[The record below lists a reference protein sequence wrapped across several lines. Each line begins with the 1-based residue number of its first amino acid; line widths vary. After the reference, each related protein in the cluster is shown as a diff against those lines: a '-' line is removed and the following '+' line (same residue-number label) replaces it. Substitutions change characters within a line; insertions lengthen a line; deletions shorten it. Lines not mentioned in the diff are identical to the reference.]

1 MAQQAGTGKSRGRA
15 RCCLPQEPCQAFAG
29 VKVVSSSLLPL
40 RLNGCP
46 MMPLLHVTSFLTQI
60 YSQPASVHFA
70 LSLKTRSPT
79 LLRDTRQSDPPCQ
92 VKQAKHV
99 LDSCSVPLLSF
110 ATTPVRKMLSGTPR
124 AGHLSPQ
131 CRSKHHPAQGYA
143 PARHRSHPKARSPT
157 RKGDGQLTRSL
168 QAAGLHSELTPSKGE
183 LGLLEA
189 VDRTPRVPQTR
200 LLSRSLPAQLPLLPE
215 HSQATPAPSLH
226 PGRLRWLT
234 KRRHGQDR
242 SPKATAATAA
252 AETGPA
258 AASPRGGDRGAR
270 RRALSTGPKTP
281 PHRPQLCAPAAPTAT
296 TSKEKPSESNLLMNL
311 QFLLEEQQQKP
322 RL

>member
-15 RCCLPQEPCQAFAG
+15 RCCLPREPCQAFAG
-29 VKVVSSSLLPL
+29 LKVVSSSLLPL

-46 MMPLLHVTSFLTQI
+46 MMPLLHVTSFLAQI
-60 YSQPASVHFA
+60 YSRPASVHFA
-70 LSLKTRSPT
+70 LSPKTRSPS

-99 LDSCSVPLLSF
+99 LDSRSVPLLSF
-110 ATTPVRKMLSGTPR
+110 ATTADICSQDAERDIHGHAPR

-131 CRSKHHPAQGYA
+131 CHSKHHPAQGYA
-143 PARHRSHPKARSPT
+143 PALHRSQPKARSPT

-189 VDRTPRVPQTR
+189 MDPMPRLPQNR
-200 LLSRSLPAQLPLLPE
+200 LLSRLLPAQLPLLPE

-226 PGRLRWLT
+226 PGRLGWLT
-234 KRRHGQDR
+234 ERRHGQDR
-242 SPKATAATAA
+242 QPKSH
-252 AETGPA
+252 GCY
-258 AASPRGGDRGAR
+258 SSSRNRPRSRKPPRRG
-270 RRALSTGPKTP
+270 
-281 PHRPQLCAPAAPTAT
+281 
-296 TSKEKPSESNLLMNL
+296 
-311 QFLLEEQQQKP
+311 
-322 RL
+322 